1 MRYKPSSPFVVPM
14 LLLVPTTSTV
24 VGVLTKTWPKLSDA
38 PLIYGSFRSFG
49 GTETTANGVYSVED
63 TATIETWY
71 RPDITAACRIVL
83 ANDTT
88 AVYEVVGTPED
99 IEMRHQFMQI
109 RVRRVKGGA

>member
-1 MRYKPSSPFVVPM
+1 MKTYE
-14 LLLVPTTSTV
+14 LVIEKKQPTCGGRAPTKSEIKTV
-24 VGVLTKTWPKLSDA
+24 TTADPVAYVRGLEPNGKLEV
-38 PLIYGSFRSFG
+38 
-49 GTETTANGVYSVED
+49 ETTANGVYSVED

-88 AVYEVVGTPED
+88 AVYEIVGTPED